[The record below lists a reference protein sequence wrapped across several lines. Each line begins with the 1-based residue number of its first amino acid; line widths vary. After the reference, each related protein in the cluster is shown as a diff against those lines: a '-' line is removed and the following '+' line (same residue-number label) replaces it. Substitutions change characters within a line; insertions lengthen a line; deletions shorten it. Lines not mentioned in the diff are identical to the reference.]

1 MDLTAVPSPGLG
13 TMGFETS
20 DACIEGVRT
29 AVELGY
35 RHVDTAQKYGT
46 EAAVCAGIEAAT
58 VPRGDLTIAT
68 KIEETNLAY
77 DDVLETARESLERL
91 GLESVDLLY
100 VHWPGVTYDPEETL
114 PAFDRLVDDGVAD
127 AIGVANFSPDLLAEA
142 RDVLEAPIVAH
153 QVEMHPLLQQ
163 ERLHAYAL
171 EHDTTL
177 VAYCPL
183 IRGKAFDTPELLE
196 IADDTGHSVVE
207 LCLGWLASKEGV
219 VPIPK
224 ATGERHLRENY
235 AAATEPLPPS
245 VLERLD
251 AIDREHRVVDPPEK
265 APWNR

>member
-1 MDLTAVPSPGLG
+1 MDPTAVTSPGLG
-13 TMGFETS
+13 TMGFETP
-20 DACIEGVRT
+20 DACTESVRT
-29 AVELGY
+29 AIELGY

-46 EAAVCAGIEAAT
+46 EAAVGAGIEAAN
-58 VPRGDLTIAT
+58 VPREDLTVAT

-77 DDVLETARESLERL
+77 DDVIETAAASLDRL

-114 PAFDRLVDDGVAD
+114 PAFDRLVDDGVTNAV
-127 AIGVANFSPDLLAEA
+127 GVANFSSDLLAEA
-142 RDVLEAPIVAH
+142 REVLEVPIVAH
-153 QVEMHPLLQQ
+153 QVEMHPLLHQ
-163 ERLHAYAL
+163 ERLHADAL

-183 IRGKAFDTPELLE
+183 MRGKAFDTPELLE
-196 IADDTGHSVVE
+196 IAADTGHSVVE
-207 LCLGWLASKEGV
+207 LCLGWLASKKGV

-224 ATGERHLRENY
+224 ATGEHHLRENY
-235 AAATEPLPPS
+235 AATDPLSPS

>member
-20 DACIEGVRT
+20 DACTGSVRT

-46 EAAVCAGIEAAT
+46 EAAVGAGIEAAS
-58 VPRGDLTIAT
+58 VPREDLTVAT
-68 KIEETNLAY
+68 KVEETNLAY
-77 DDVLETARESLERL
+77 DDVIETAQESLDRL

-114 PAFDRLVDDGVAD
+114 PAFDRLVDEGVTDGV
-127 AIGVANFSPDLLAEA
+127 GVANFSPDLLAEA
-142 RDVLEAPIVAH
+142 RDILEAPIATH
-153 QVEMHPLLQQ
+153 QVEMHPLLHQK
-163 ERLHAYAL
+163 RLHEDAL

-183 IRGKAFDTPELLE
+183 IRGEAFDTPELLE

-207 LCLGWLASKEGV
+207 LCLGWLASKKGV

-224 ATGERHLRENY
+224 ATGEHHLQENY
-235 AAATEPLPPS
+235 AATEPLPPS
-245 VLERLD
+245 VLDRLD
-251 AIDREHRVVDPPEK
+251 TIDREHRVVDPPEK